1 MNYLAHAYLSFD
13 EPGILAGNMISD
25 FVKGRKKFDYPDEV
39 RKGIELH
46 RAIDEFTDNHPAT
59 REAKIFF
66 KPAYGLYAGA
76 FIDIVYDHFLAL
88 DPNEFPADTL
98 SVFADTTYRQLSL
111 YETVFP
117 EKFGRLFYY
126 MRTQNWLYNY
136 RFRQGACKGF
146 GGLVQR
152 ALYLHEHETACRI
165 LEDHYTELGKGY
177 RDFFPAVKIFARNR
191 LKELQR
197 Q

>member
-1 MNYLAHAYLSFD
+1 MNYLAHACLSFD
-13 EPGILAGNMISD
+13 DPGILAGNMIGD

-46 RAIDEFTDNHPAT
+46 RAIDEFTDSHPAT
-59 REAKIFF
+59 REAKVFF

-76 FIDIVYDHFLAL
+76 FMDIVYDHFLAL
-88 DPNEFPADTL
+88 DPDEFPAGTL
-98 SVFADTTYRQLSL
+98 SVFAETVYRRLSV
-111 YETVFP
+111 YEPVFP
-117 EKFGRLFYY
+117 EKFVRLLYY

-136 RFRQGACKGF
+136 QFRPGACKGF

-152 ALYLHEHETACRI
+152 ALYLHEHQTACKI
-165 LEDHYTELGKGY
+165 LEDHYTELGNSY

-191 LKELQR
+191 LKEL
-197 Q
+197 